1 MNESKLNKLMLLLIV
16 IGVTLII
23 TGLYIAVFTD
33 VVSTKGVNGIL
44 LIAGLIAGG
53 LFISVPAKIFLTLQ
67 LMKYN
72 DKKLSVRNQT
82 NNEN

>member
-1 MNESKLNKLMLLLIV
+1 MNEGKLNKLMLLLIV
-16 IGVTLII
+16 IGVSLII
-23 TGLYIAVFTD
+23 TGLYIAIFTD
-33 VVSTKGVNGIL
+33 TVSTKGVDGIL